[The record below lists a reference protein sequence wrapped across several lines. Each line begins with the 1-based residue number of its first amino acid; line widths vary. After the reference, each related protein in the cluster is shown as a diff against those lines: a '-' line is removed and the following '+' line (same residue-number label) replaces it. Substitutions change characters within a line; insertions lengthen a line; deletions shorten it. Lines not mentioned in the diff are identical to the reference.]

1 MFDRLDINFKY
12 QVLMQEMSAVGVK
25 RKQQAVQWTA
35 CPLNGFAKDGK
46 PRSCKRSGIAKRCK
60 PPSSLQGCI
69 DSVFR
74 NKHLILEAF
83 CVVLTL
89 ILPCQIKCRMIF
101 AVLF

>member
-12 QVLMQEMSAVGVK
+12 QVLRQEMSAVGVK
-25 RKQQAVQWTA
+25 RNQQAVQWIA
-35 CPLNGFAKDGK
+35 CLLNGFAKDGK
-46 PRSCKRSGIAKRCK
+46 PRSCKRSEIAKRCK

-83 CVVLTL
+83 YVELT
-89 ILPCQIKCRMIF
+89 F
-101 AVLF
+101 H